1 MFKTVKLIKYYV
13 FLFFIG
19 CLLTITPVMALGLKD
34 GFTSGGNLGSFAR
47 TSNYGDVQ
55 GPEFY
60 VGQLLNGLFALLGII
75 AVALIMYSGFVWM
88 TARGNDAKVSKA
100 KDNLT
105 EALIGLIILIGSYAL
120 TTFLFKIFS

>member
-1 MFKTVKLIKYYV
+1 MFKTAKLIKYYL
-13 FLFFIG
+13 FLFFVG
-19 CLLTITPVMALGLKD
+19 CLLTITPVMAIGLKD

-47 TSNYGDVQ
+47 QSNYGDAQ
-55 GPEFY
+55 QPEFY
-60 VGQLLNGLFALLGII
+60 IGQLLNGLFALLGII